1 MLKRALLGATA
12 LVLLAGTASAAD
24 LSTRY
29 PVKAAPIPVQVFSW
43 TGFYIG
49 GHVGWGWASNNL
61 DYTVAGAPPVTF
73 GYGLGSSNGFT
84 GGFQVGYNYQFANNV
99 VLGVEA
105 DFDWSDIGTSSLL
118 VGGPVGGA
126 VVSQNVDYFGTIR
139 ARLGYAVDRFLPYIT
154 GGAAWAKVNY
164 TDPFALNY
172 DNTKWGWTVGA
183 GVEYAITNNWT
194 VKAEYLYLG
203 FNDSTTN
210 YPFGDVMT
218 VSSDIQTARLG
229 VNYKF

>member
-1 MLKRALLGATA
+1 MLKRALLGASA

-29 PVKAAPIPVQVFSW
+29 PVKAGPIPVQVFSW
-43 TGFYIG
+43 TGFYVG
-49 GHVGWGWASNNL
+49 GNVGWGWASNSY
-61 DYTVAGAPPVTF
+61 DYTPFASPVT
-73 GYGLGSSNGFT
+73 YSYDLGSSNGFF
-84 GGFQVGYNYQFANNV
+84 GGLQLGYNYQFVNNV

-105 DFDWSDIGTSSLL
+105 DFDWADLGSDTIL

-139 ARLGYAVDRFLPYIT
+139 ARLGYAMDRFLPYIT
-154 GGAAWAKVNY
+154 GGAAWAK
-164 TDPFALNY
+164 LNY
-172 DNTKWGWTVGA
+172 SDPYGVSYDSTKWGWTAGA
-183 GVEYAITNNWT
+183 GIEYAITNNWT

-203 FNDSTTN
+203 FNDSKTTFFN
-210 YPFGDVMT
+210 GDQLS
-218 VSSDIQTARLG
+218 VSTDIQTAKVG

>member
-24 LSTRY
+24 LATRY

-49 GHVGWGWASNNL
+49 GNVGWGWADNTY
-61 DYTVAGAPPVTF
+61 DYTPFASPTYSYSPGT
-73 GYGLGSSNGFT
+73 SNGFI
-84 GGFQVGYNYQFANNV
+84 GGFQLGYNYQFANNV
-99 VLGVEA
+99 VLGAEA
-105 DFDWSDIGTSSLL
+105 DFDWADISSSKTFTA
-118 VGGPVGGA
+118 A
-126 VVSQNVDYFGTIR
+126 VINQKVDYFGTIR
-139 ARLGYAVDRFLPYIT
+139 ARLGYAMDRFLPYIT
-154 GGAAWAKVNY
+154 GGAAWANLKY
-164 TDPFALNY
+164 TDPYGFSDSNL
-172 DNTKWGWTVGA
+172 KWGWTAGA

-203 FNDSTTN
+203 FDNSKTN
-210 YPFGDVMT
+210 YANGDQLSVG
-218 VSSDIQTARLG
+218 SNIQTAKVG